1 MTKAFDFSMMRKEGN
16 YNLVTERQAI
26 LTQKDKL
33 LGRLFQN
40 PYPRDFT
47 YGELL
52 TLMKQCGYQVRQG
65 NGSRISFGPNAVGN
79 RLFLHAPHGA
89 TENAL
94 KKYQIEQIKAFLE
107 KEGLLK

>member
-1 MTKAFDFSMMRKEGN
+1 M
-16 YNLVTERQAI
+16 
-26 LTQKDKL
+26 TQKDKL

-65 NGSRISFGPNAVGN
+65 NDSRISFGPTAVGN